1 MKCGLSA
8 FLLLLLESDELH
20 RRNYYGESASYLAAS
35 GEVLES
41 RGRQGVKQRILLE
54 YKKLYSRR
62 RAFHV
67 ELRKYGMMKGKLS
80 FLE

>member
-1 MKCGLSA
+1 MFKKMGTYKTAVL
-8 FLLLLLESDELH
+8 
-20 RRNYYGESASYLAAS
+20 

-41 RGRQGVKQRILLE
+41 RGGQQGVKQRILLE